1 MCVCVWWAGG
11 RRGGR
16 LLRTHQR
23 RDVGGVMRT
32 GEALET
38 LSLSLAE
45 MVRKQSGEP
54 TDGPQQTAPVDLPT
68 PLSVTLPRR
77 LASTRKR
84 RRNSKE
90 IITLYVR
97 KKKKK
102 IQRSRDSQ
110 ERGAG
115 RRGGRRCTTWLCEK
129 QTKPGVDKRKKK
141 T

>member
-1 MCVCVWWAGG
+1 MCGG
-11 RRGGR
+11 PGGGRGGR

-102 IQRSRDSQ
+102 KIQRSRDSQ
-110 ERGAG
+110 EGAQADEVDDDAPPG
-115 RRGGRRCTTWLCEK
+115 YVK
-129 QTKPGVDKRKKK
+129 NKPGVKKK
-141 T
+141 EKKDKD